1 MHNWITLNPLHFVCK
16 TYTYAECR
24 GHAHLPQL
32 TCPIKDLDTVLVV
45 CLEFTNQKSG
55 VQGKLIGLGRSGHP
69 HFCPVQACIY
79 CVKHLWS
86 CRAPPTTPLYA
97 FFSTC
102 WQGITISI
110 PTMELHNL
118 VAVLGEAMG
127 LTPSD
132 ILVRYLQS
140 SDAMA
145 LLCSNVDSDLI
156 RILRHWW
163 SNKMLCYSHDQVQPV
178 VAHLAPVMLQ
188 HGHFTLLPNWQLPQP
203 HLLPVIGAI

>member
-1 MHNWITLNPLHFVCK
+1 
-16 TYTYAECR
+16 
-24 GHAHLPQL
+24 
-32 TCPIKDLDTVLVV
+32 
-45 CLEFTNQKSG
+45 
-55 VQGKLIGLGRSGHP
+55 
-69 HFCPVQACIY
+69 
-79 CVKHLWS
+79 
-86 CRAPPTTPLYA
+86 
-97 FFSTC
+97 
-102 WQGITISI
+102 
-110 PTMELHNL
+110 MELHNL

-188 HGHFTLLPNWQLPQP
+188 HGHFTLLPN
-203 HLLPVIGAI
+203 